1 MAIENTN
8 DNLGEEVDVDDSVNE
23 TDSVDEDAGAEG
35 KNQEGGNNNNTVKN
49 NAQNKT
55 FTQEQVNKMMTREK
69 RQGRNAVYR
78 ELGIDPKDTK
88 TIELLQ
94 SILKNSNNQNTTEED
109 NRVAE
114 AEHRAIVAETKAQAL
129 QMGAQ
134 PNFVDDIVTL
144 AMNKIKDD
152 EDADAATVI
161 GEIKTKY
168 PAMFEKVQEEDK
180 KKSGKAGTGSA
191 IDSKTKPSS
200 NKGSFGQRLAQQRK
214 SNNARKNS
222 FWS

>member
-8 DNLGEEVDVDDSVNE
+8 NNLGEDTNVDTNVDDVDSVN
-23 TDSVDEDAGAEG
+23 DNGSEDDTQDDG
-35 KNQEGGNNNNTVKN
+35 KNNNVNNNTPG
-49 NAQNKT
+49 KT

-200 NKGSFGQRLAQQRK
+200 DKGSFGQRLAQQRK